1 MIDVVLPLPQ
11 ISNVYALDVD
21 RHTGDIYWADN
32 VQDTII
38 RSSSNGKNIA
48 EILGE
53 SMDSVDGLVICSVT
67 LKVRFMG
74 SLHHESYRNIQGDS
88 KDFEKLRNFK
98 KLQKHLKS

>member
-32 VQDTII
+32 LEDTIM
-38 RSSSNGKNIA
+38 RSSSDGRNVVQ
-48 EILGE
+48 ILGE

-67 LKVRFMG
+67 LKVKFG
-74 SLHHESYRNIQGDS
+74 I
-88 KDFEKLRNFK
+88 LREF
-98 KLQKHLKS
+98 LQVQTL